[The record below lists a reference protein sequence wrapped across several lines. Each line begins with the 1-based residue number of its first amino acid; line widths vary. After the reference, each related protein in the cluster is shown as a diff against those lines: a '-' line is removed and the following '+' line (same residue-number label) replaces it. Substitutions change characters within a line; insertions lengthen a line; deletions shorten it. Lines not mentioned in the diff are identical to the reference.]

1 MDDSKLKAF
10 NAISCFV
17 QDLNENFGQKYKP
30 VALYNRLIEKTT
42 IRDHAAINKH
52 IEAFKAFYSENP
64 NYLDKKELKMD
75 AVIKY
80 SDRVYIKLANVLE
93 KSEPEAHAIIY
104 KHLATIYTILNI
116 GSEKSLELLNK
127 LKNDTD
133 NVANIPSIEDLELQ
147 VPSTNEGNFVKNT
160 LTEMQGHLKTTNGN
174 PAEMITSMM
183 QSGFF
188 QKFMGDMQNGITNG
202 NINLPNLMSTVQQ
215 VISQNMPEGE
225 EGEQITKLMSGLQ
238 NTLPKN

>member
-52 IEAFKAFYSENP
+52 IEAFKTFYMENP

-80 SDRVYIKLANVLE
+80 SDRVYIKLASVLE
-93 KSEPEAHAIIY
+93 KSEPEAHDIIY

-116 GSEKSLELLNK
+116 GTEKSLQLLNK
-127 LKNDTD
+127 LKKETD
-133 NVANIPSIEDLELQ
+133 DSKIPSLEEMELQ
-147 VPSTNEGNFVKNT
+147 VPQTNEGNFVKNT

-188 QKFMGDMQNGITNG
+188 QKFMGDMQSGITNG

-225 EGEQITKLMSGLQ
+225 EGEQVKNIIGGMQ
-238 NTLPKN
+238 NLIPKN

>member
-42 IRDHAAINKH
+42 IRDHIAINKH
-52 IEAFKAFYSENP
+52 IEAFKNFFNDNP
-64 NYLDKKELKMD
+64 NYLEKRELNMD

-80 SDRVYIKLANVLE
+80 SDRVYIKIASVLE
-93 KSEPEAHAIIY
+93 KSEPEAHDIIY

-116 GSEKSLELLNK
+116 GTEKSLQLLNK
-127 LKNDTD
+127 LKDSET
-133 NVANIPSIEDLELQ
+133 VPSLEDLELQ
-147 VPSTNEGNFVKNT
+147 VPKTNEGNFVKNT
-160 LTEMQGHLKTTNGN
+160 LTEMQEHLKTTNGN

-188 QKFMGDMQNGITNG
+188 QKFMGDMQSGINNG

-215 VISQNMPEGE
+215 VITQNIPQGE
-225 EGEQITKLMSGLQ
+225 EGDQIKQLMSGLQ
-238 NTLPKN
+238 STIPKN